1 MVEAPVQ
8 RAGYGLRN
16 SAMKVNIHA

>member
-1 MVEAPVQ
+1 MVETPVQ
-8 RAGYGLRN
+8 RVGYGLRN